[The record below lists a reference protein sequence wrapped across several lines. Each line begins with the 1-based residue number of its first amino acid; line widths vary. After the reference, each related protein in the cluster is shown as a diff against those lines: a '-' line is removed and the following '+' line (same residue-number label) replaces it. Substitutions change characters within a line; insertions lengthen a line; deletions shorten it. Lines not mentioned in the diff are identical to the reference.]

1 MISTANAGLTLYT
14 GVVEDRK
21 DPLQLGRCRVRVV
34 GPHTKDTT
42 VLPTPDL
49 PWAVPMSGI
58 TSASLSGIGDAPVGP
73 VEGTWVVIFFID
85 GDECQQPCIL
95 GTLNGIPQSAYFNSL
110 KPTDGF
116 RDPSKHYPLATLMDE
131 PTTNRLARGISEGTI
146 VDLKNSTLETGI
158 EVADG
163 TAWDQPSSAFNA
175 SYPYNHVYQ
184 SESGHI
190 VEKDDTPNF
199 ERTHDYHRSG
209 TFTEIDSNGT
219 AVRRIV
225 GDSYEILDRN
235 GFIYIKGAASLT
247 VEGDVNIYVKNDC
260 NLRVDGDLN
269 TEVHG
274 DYEINVAGKL
284 DITTGEAIS
293 INSKLAV
300 GILAPVLYF
309 EATTIGAIKAPTFG
323 LDIPVMPQMGLTI
336 NPFLPPIYAP
346 AAKIATNLPFIADP
360 VDLLSPS
367 EPTLP
372 QLGFTLSAV
381 QQASFAAE
389 QATAFAQANDPL
401 SSTAIK
407 DVSQEYV
414 NLKTDELTTNQQVS
428 APAKMV
434 TNTDTSCPV
443 GLRAAAATTK
453 YIGVLETGT
462 LPGLNYGGKLG
473 GGQLPLGVPGIIDTM
488 LKKCGIDN
496 QALVQRTGQGASWCG
511 AFCATIWQEAG
522 LPIPSGAASCK
533 NWEAWAKANGY
544 FSQTPKIGS
553 VILYGPSGAAYHCG
567 IVVAIGADGSISS
580 VEGNTT
586 GSGFTTNGCTVA
598 IKTPRTFLG
607 FVIPPSCI

>member
-14 GVVEDRK
+14 GTVEDRK

-42 VLPTPDL
+42 VLPTADL
-49 PWAVPMSGI
+49 PWAVPMSGV

-146 VDLKNSTLETGI
+146 VDLKNASLETDI
-158 EVADG
+158 DVADG
-163 TAWDQPSSAFNA
+163 TTWDQPASTFNA

-184 SESGHI
+184 SESGHT

-199 ERTHDYHRSG
+199 ERTHEYHRAG

-219 AVRRIV
+219 VVRRIV

-284 DITTGEAIS
+284 DITTGEAVS

-346 AAKIATNLPFIADP
+346 AAKITTNLPFIADP
-360 VDLLSPS
+360 VELLSPT
-367 EPTLP
+367 EPTLS

-389 QATAFAQANDPL
+389 KAQAFAQANDPFAPTDGQQAAL
-401 SSTAIK
+401 
-407 DVSQEYV
+407 EYG
-414 NLKTDELTTNQQVS
+414 NLKTDELNTNQQVS
-428 APAKMV
+428 APSKMI
-434 TNTDTSCPV
+434 TNTDTSCAA
-443 GLRAAAATTK
+443 GLRVVAAAMK
-453 YIGVLETGT
+453 DLGVLETGSA
-462 LPGLNYGGKLG
+462 PGLNTGGAVG
-473 GGQLPLGVPGIIDTM
+473 GGSVPLGISGRIDRM
-488 LKKCGIDN
+488 LAGCGLDN
-496 QALVQRTGQGASWCG
+496 LAQVARTGSGFNWC
-511 AFCATIWQEAG
+511 AAAVHDWWVAAG
-522 LPIPSGAASCK
+522 LPVPSGAASCK
-533 NWEAWAKANGY
+533 NWEAWAKTNGY

-553 VILYGPSGAAYHCG
+553 AILYGPSGATHHMG
-567 IVVAIGADGSISS
+567 IVSAIAIDGSIQSI
-580 VEGNTT
+580 EGNTT
-586 GSGFTTNGCTVA
+586 GAGFTTNGVCVA
-598 IKTPRTFLG
+598 VKTPRTYLG
-607 FVIPPSCI
+607 FIIPPPCI